1 MLGKIAFFFLLAL
14 VVYALWKKSQ
24 APRKVEKDPAP
35 VVKKMIKC
43 PVCGV
48 HFAEV
53 DGTWAGNRMYC
64 SSECAKKALD
74 IMKKSQ
80 DSDAQH

>member
-14 VVYALWKKSQ
+14 VVYALWRKAQ
-24 APRKVEKDPAP
+24 APKKLEKDASPA
-35 VVKKMIKC
+35 VKKMIKC

-53 DGTWAGNRMYC
+53 DGTWGGNRMYC
-64 SSECAKKALD
+64 SAECAKKATEAKENSRD
-74 IMKKSQ
+74 
-80 DSDAQH
+80 DDVQH

>member
-14 VVYALWKKSQ
+14 VVYALWKKAQ
-24 APRKVEKDPAP
+24 APKKLEKDASPA
-35 VVKKMIKC
+35 VKKMIKC

-53 DGTWAGNRMYC
+53 DGT
-64 SSECAKKALD
+64 
-74 IMKKSQ
+74 
-80 DSDAQH
+80 

>member
-14 VVYALWKKSQ
+14 VVYALWKKAQ
-24 APRKVEKDPAP
+24 APRKPEKDPASA
-35 VVKKMIKC
+35 VKKMIKC

-64 SSECAKKALD
+64 SSECAKKSLNTT
-74 IMKKSQ
+74 KRSQ
-80 DSDAQH
+80 DSDVQH